1 MSPSLSWAQ
10 MGTLAINILIFLVD
24 GQTLSLWVD
33 KEVYPISHG
42 PDMVSQE
49 MWEELLLQLKIITGG
64 I

>member
-1 MSPSLSWAQ
+1 
-10 MGTLAINILIFLVD
+10 MGTPAINILVFLLK
-24 GQTLSLWVD
+24 GQTLSLWLD

-49 MWEELLLQLKIITGG
+49 VGEELLLELKIITGG